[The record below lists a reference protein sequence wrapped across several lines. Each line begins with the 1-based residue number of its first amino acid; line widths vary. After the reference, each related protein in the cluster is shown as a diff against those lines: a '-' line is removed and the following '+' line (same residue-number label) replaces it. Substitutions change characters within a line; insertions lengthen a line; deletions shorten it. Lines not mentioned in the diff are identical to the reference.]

1 MYLCIYVC
9 KTLAGRFTVASQSC
23 GVCSIKGF
31 RVLNLWFRGSRFLG
45 LVNPAPSQGVGAE
58 ALMTACARELRC
70 LSRSLC
76 TRNT

>member
-1 MYLCIYVC
+1 M
-9 KTLAGRFTVASQSC
+9 
-23 GVCSIKGF
+23 CSIKGF

-76 TRNT
+76 TRNTKSDTGPGAAESPVERAWVLGFR